1 MDNAELTQLMKK
13 VANGDQVAFRT
24 LSNAM
29 SQKIFA
35 MAYRFLS
42 GDRASAEDVTQD
54 VLIKLWQ
61 YAPRWEAGGSVQ
73 AWISRLTY
81 NASMDVHR
89 SRKNKSEE
97 IPETVSVP
105 ETASDTVLQKEY
117 KDILLRAIKSLP
129 ERQQEALLLTYF
141 HERFLEF
148 MRAVGADGK
157 DVLQQQ
163 LPVEFVGGTRLVP
176 RVLRAQARE
185 LREAP
190 VDHGTGPRF

>member
-1 MDNAELTQLMKK
+1 MDNAELTALMKK
-13 VANGDQVAFRT
+13 VANGDQIAFRT
-24 LSNAM
+24 LSNAL

-73 AWISRLTY
+73 GWVSRLTY

-89 SRKNKSEE
+89 ARKNKSEE
-97 IPETVSVP
+97 IPETLSVP
-105 ETASDTVLQKEY
+105 EVASDIVLQKEY
-117 KDILLRAIKSLP
+117 KSVLLQAIKTLP

-141 HERFLEF
+141 HENSRRDVASTMKTTEKAVEHLVARGLKALEKLIPSNLNGEKNVF
-148 MRAVGADGK
+148 ASRSV
-157 DVLQQQ
+157 
-163 LPVEFVGGTRLVP
+163 
-176 RVLRAQARE
+176 
-185 LREAP
+185 
-190 VDHGTGPRF
+190 

>member
-1 MDNAELTQLMKK
+1 MDNAEMTKLLQR
-13 VANGDQVAFRT
+13 VAEGDQNAFRT
-24 LSNAM
+24 LSNVL

-42 GDRASAEDVTQD
+42 GDRAMAEDVTQD

-89 SRKNKSEE
+89 ARKNKTDE
-97 IPETVSVP
+97 IPETLSVP
-105 ETASDTVLQKEY
+105 ETAQEDVLRSEY
-117 KDILLRAIKSLP
+117 KEILLKAIRTLP

-141 HERFLEF
+141 HENSRRDVAHTMQTTEKAVEHLVARGLKALEKLIPSNLNGEKNVV
-148 MRAVGADGK
+148 A
-157 DVLQQQ
+157 
-163 LPVEFVGGTRLVP
+163 TRSV
-176 RVLRAQARE
+176 
-185 LREAP
+185 
-190 VDHGTGPRF
+190 